1 MIFTEFRFER
11 RRSHLITHL
20 GLAPDTVLY
29 TVEQRGLIYDS
40 RFLVT
45 ALTPPTNHTVL
56 HFILE
61 GTQRFTSESEPCAT
75 PSLWLQSIDDIEGAA
90 GHRAVGSRRDRAPF
104 LGLIVHSILPM
115 PRAAEV
121 ASSPPQ
127 RLRLDAQTL
136 ALAQAYTDA
145 VRKRDKAAWE
155 ARSRALCD
163 RLRELRWLPD
173 APLDDE
179 HRLMLA
185 RMWDAMK
192 LFYDRAYAS
201 PSMGELAEAVRLSIR
216 QANRLVNN
224 WTTLLGVPPEG
235 FRRFTRRWRLKLA
248 VLLLSSPDYTIA
260 EVARIVGYGR
270 GGGLTN
276 AFAAEGLPSPSRVR
290 ELLLAPE

>member
-1 MIFTEFRFER
+1 M
-11 RRSHLITHL
+11 
-20 GLAPDTVLY
+20 
-29 TVEQRGLIYDS
+29 
-40 RFLVT
+40 
-45 ALTPPTNHTVL
+45 
-56 HFILE
+56 
-61 GTQRFTSESEPCAT
+61 
-75 PSLWLQSIDDIEGAA
+75 QSIDDIEGAA
-90 GHRAVGSRRDRAPF
+90 GHRAVDFRVERAPF
-104 LGLIVHSILPM
+104 LGLIVHSIVPI
-115 PRAAEV
+115 PRAAEM
-121 ASSPPQ
+121 STSPPQ
-127 RLRLDAQTL
+127 RLRLDATTL
-136 ALAQAYTDA
+136 ALAQSYTDA
-145 VRKRDKAAWE
+145 VRNRDNAACE
-155 ARSRALCD
+155 ERGHALCD
-163 RLRELRWLPD
+163 RLRDLGWLPD
-173 APLDDE
+173 ATLDDE

-201 PSMGELAEAVRLSIR
+201 PSMSELAEAVRLSIR

-248 VLLLSSPDYTIA
+248 VMLLSSHDYSIA